1 MEKFAILSVS
11 PQQSAGSASVFGRPV
26 IDHLVAGL
34 ERSGVRRFLITG
46 DMPATDA
53 ARIVDRIKVRGLGAS
68 YHRSLAEL
76 DALLPAEARL
86 ILVAGDAWLS
96 PEAIARLQ
104 QYEKAVLVTERHGWE
119 RLDRDHHWAGAA
131 VFARRSVS
139 ASADLPDSW
148 DVASTLLRQLAQDGA
163 RRVEVDENEDFDAP
177 VRIDSGEMAQKVER
191 EALGA
196 GGSGHWFDRLL
207 TRPIAGL
214 LLTLMRSRPQFRAPL
229 TYLPV
234 ALAALS
240 AIAASLGFLRG
251 SIAIALVALVL
262 ERTLTRIDPN
272 RREGSTLSWRSVAT
286 FSLTVI
292 AVILLSRQ
300 DGLGLIESATLALAA
315 GLCASSKPA
324 RPWNMIVPVP
334 PVTASILLILSFAL
348 GVKAVAITSL
358 VCLAALVGERWADSR
373 AGGTGLKRN

>member
-11 PQQSAGSASVFGRPV
+11 PQQSAGPASVFGRPV

-34 ERSGVRRFLITG
+34 ERSGLRRFLITG

-53 ARIVDRIKVRGLGAS
+53 ARIVDRIKARGLGAS

-96 PEAIARLQ
+96 SEAIARLQ
-104 QYEKAVLVTERHGWE
+104 QYDKAVLVTERRGWE

-163 RRVEVDENEDFDAP
+163 RRVAVDEHEDFTAP
-177 VRIDSGEMAQKVER
+177 VRIDSAEIAQKVER

-196 GGSGHWFDRLL
+196 GGSGHWFDRLV

-214 LLTLMRSRPQFRAPL
+214 LLTFMRSRPQYRNPL
-229 TYLPV
+229 TYVPV
-234 ALAALS
+234 AVAALA
-240 AIAASLGFLRG
+240 AIAASLGSLRG
-251 SIAIALVALVL
+251 SIAIILLALVL
-262 ERTLTRIDPN
+262 ERTLAKIDPDSS
-272 RREGSTLSWRSVAT
+272 EGSMPSWRSVAT
-286 FSLTVI
+286 FSLSAI

-300 DGLGLIESATLALAA
+300 DGLGLIECTTVILAA
-315 GLCASSKPA
+315 ALCASSRPV
-324 RPWNMIVPVP
+324 RPWDMIVPVP
-334 PVTASILLILSFAL
+334 PVTALILLFLSFAL
-348 GVKAVAITSL
+348 GIKAVAITSL
-358 VCLAALVGERWADSR
+358 VCLAALVAERWTDSR
-373 AGGTGLKRN
+373 ARRTGLKRN